1 MFVIPVLLI
10 HNFTY
15 SAALY
20 PVEGRC
26 RLFQQ
31 QNSSQEISLNAF
43 FARALAVTIGG
54 LLPLALGQ
62 TTAHAEQFGWSLT
75 GPAASLGGFP
85 ATGSGTLTANEV
97 GQDLEVTGVTGTIAG
112 SAITGLLAVGTLE
125 SNDDLLF
132 PTSTLLDTKGL
143 GFVDAAGVA
152 FDIFSFFAP
161 GSVVTPGNNF
171 GEISSLGF
179 GVGTFDLTAVPEPTS
194 IALVGMGLFGLGLLR
209 QRRA

>member
-1 MFVIPVLLI
+1 M
-10 HNFTY
+10 
-15 SAALY
+15 
-20 PVEGRC
+20 
-26 RLFQQ
+26 
-31 QNSSQEISLNAF
+31 NAF
-43 FARALAVTIGG
+43 FTRALSVTISG

-62 TTAHAEQFGWSLT
+62 TAAHAEQCGWSLT
-75 GPAASLGGFP
+75 GPAAALGGFS
-85 ATGSGTLTANEV
+85 ATGSGTLTASEV
-97 GQDLEVTGVTGTIAG
+97 GQDLEVTGITGTIGG
-112 SAITGLLAVGTLE
+112 SAITGLLPVGTLE

-132 PTSTLLDTKGL
+132 PASTFLDTKGL

-194 IALVGMGLFGLGLLR
+194 IALFGMGLFGLGLLR